1 MAKIVD
7 FSGASRRHY
16 RDAEL
21 LMDNSRVPNAGQL
34 LGFAAECGIK
44 ALLIAHG
51 LKTDSRT
58 GDIEEK
64 GPYRTHINA
73 LINNA
78 QTFRDSRRYSQ
89 YFGMLPNLRA
99 FKDWDTKHRYWNK
112 SSIPSSH
119 TDWQKAAKEVMEM
132 LDQAKLDRVIS

>member
-1 MAKIVD
+1 MIKIVD

-51 LKTDSRT
+51 LQTDSKT
-58 GDIEEK
+58 GDIKEK

-73 LINNA
+73 LINNV
-78 QTFRDSRRYSQ
+78 QTSPSSRGYSK
-89 YFGMLPNLRA
+89 YLGMLPNLRA
-99 FKDWDTKHRYWNK
+99 FVDWDTKHRYWDE

-132 LDQAKLDRVIS
+132 LDQAKLDGVIA